1 MAEKIAVSGPVPSA
15 SPAPMTAAM
24 PKKGGMSRMVTIFIF
39 VLAIFIL
46 FDPTLRGALGTFV
59 GYGLDPLVSFNHE
72 WPVVTLVLTG
82 LLMAALTIIVR
93 HFFTDYVEQA
103 RSQKIVAAFNKEL
116 RDARKENNSFKT
128 KKLLAEQ
135 PKILQKSMEQ
145 TMTQF
150 KLLPVSMIIVVPI
163 FAWISVFVGGLSTV
177 YHSDPHATI
186 SMLYYNVPW
195 SSWANFN
202 ESYLFPQWVL
212 LYSLVSIPFGQV
224 LSRALR
230 YFSFARRLK
239 ELKAAEA

>member
-1 MAEKIAVSGPVPSA
+1 MAEKIAVSGPAPSA
-15 SPAPMTAAM
+15 SPAPTAAL

-46 FDPTLRGALGTFV
+46 FDPTLRDALGTLV
-59 GYGLDPLVSFNHE
+59 GYGLNPLVSFDYKY
-72 WPVVTLVLTG
+72 PVITLVITG
-82 LLMAALTIIVR
+82 LIMAALTIIVR

-103 RSQKIVAAFNKEL
+103 KSQKIVGAFNKEL

-163 FAWISVFVGGLSTV
+163 FAWLSVFLGHVTTLHGS
-177 YHSDPHATI
+177 
-186 SMLYYNVPW
+186 LYAVPW
-195 SSWANFN
+195 SSIANFN
-202 ESYLFPQWVL
+202 DSYLFPEWVL
-212 LYSLVSIPFGQV
+212 VYTLVSLPFGQV

-230 YFSFARRLK
+230 YFSFAKRLK
-239 ELKAAEA
+239 ELKAAKA

>member
-1 MAEKIAVSGPVPSA
+1 MAEKIAVSGPAPSA
-15 SPAPMTAAM
+15 SPTPMTAT
-24 PKKGGMSRMVTIFIF
+24 PKKGGMSRMITIFIF

-46 FDPTLRGALGTFV
+46 FDPTLRDALGTVV
-59 GYGLDPLVSFNHE
+59 GYGLNPLVSFNHE

-82 LLMAALTIIVR
+82 LLMAALTIVVR

-116 RDARKENNSFKT
+116 REARKENNSFKT

-163 FAWISVFVGGLSTV
+163 FAWIAVFVGGLSAVHHPDT
-177 YHSDPHATI
+177 TI
-186 SMLYYNVPW
+186 SMLYYSVPW

-202 ESYLFPQWVL
+202 DSYLFPEWVL
-212 LYSLVSIPFGQV
+212 VYTLVSLPFGQV

-230 YFSFARRLK
+230 YFSFAKRLK
-239 ELKAAEA
+239 ELKATKV

>member
-1 MAEKIAVSGPVPSA
+1 MAEKIPSYA
-15 SPAPMTAAM
+15 PAPAPSTATV
-24 PKKGGMSRMVTIFIF
+24 PKAKPKGGMSRMVTIFIF

-46 FDPTLRGALGTFV
+46 FDPTLRDALGKVV
-59 GYGLDPLVSFNHE
+59 GYAFDPLFSFNHTI
-72 WPVVTLVLTG
+72 PVVTLVITG
-82 LLMAALTIIVR
+82 LVMAALTIIVR

-103 RSQKIVAAFNKEL
+103 RSQKIVGAFNKEL
-116 RDARKENNSFKT
+116 REARKENNSFKT

-163 FAWISVFVGGLSTV
+163 FAWLSVFLGEVSTL
-177 YHSDPHATI
+177 HGS
-186 SMLYYNVPW
+186 YYAVPW
-195 SSWANFN
+195 SNIANFN
-202 ESYLFPQWVL
+202 DSYLFPEWVL
-212 LYSLVSIPFGQV
+212 VYTLVSLPFGQV

-230 YFSFARRLK
+230 YFSFAKRLK

>member
-1 MAEKIAVSGPVPSA
+1 MAEKIAVSVPAPSA
-15 SPAPMTAAM
+15 SPAPMAAA

-46 FDPTLRGALGTFV
+46 FDPTLRSALGTFV
-59 GYGLDPLVSFNHE
+59 GYGLDPLFAFNHDY
-72 WPVVTLVLTG
+72 PVVTLVLTG
-82 LLMAALTIIVR
+82 LLMAALTILVR

-116 RDARKENNSFKT
+116 RDARKENNSFKI

-163 FAWISVFVGGLSTV
+163 FAWLSVFLGDVT
-177 YHSDPHATI
+177 T
-186 SMLYYNVPW
+186 LYGSHYAVPW
-195 SSWANFN
+195 SSVANFN

-212 LYSLVSIPFGQV
+212 LYSLISIPFGQV

-239 ELKAAEA
+239 ELKATKA

>member
-1 MAEKIAVSGPVPSA
+1 MAEKIAVSAPAPVA
-15 SPAPMTAAM
+15 SPAPMTAM
-24 PKKGGMSRMVTIFIF
+24 PKKGGASRMVTIFIF
-39 VLAIFIL
+39 VLAVFIL
-46 FDPTLRGALGTFV
+46 FDNNLRSALGAAV

-72 WPVVTLVLTG
+72 FPVVTLVITG
-82 LLMAALTIIVR
+82 LVMAALTIIVR

-103 RSQKIVAAFNKEL
+103 RSQKIVGAFNKEL

-163 FAWISVFVGGLSTV
+163 FAWLSVFLGDVT
-177 YHSDPHATI
+177 T
-186 SMLYYNVPW
+186 LYGSHYAVPW
-195 SSWANFN
+195 SSVANFN
-202 ESYLFPQWVL
+202 DSFLFPEWVL
-212 LYSLVSIPFGQV
+212 VYTLVSLPFGQV

-230 YFSFARRLK
+230 YFSFAKRLK
-239 ELKAAEA
+239 ELKAAKA

>member
-1 MAEKIAVSGPVPSA
+1 MAEKIAVSVPAPSA
-15 SPAPMTAAM
+15 SPAPMAAA

-46 FDPTLRGALGTFV
+46 FDPTLRSALGTFV
-59 GYGLDPLVSFNHE
+59 GYGLDPLFAFNHDY
-72 WPVVTLVLTG
+72 PVVTLVLTG
-82 LLMAALTIIVR
+82 LLMAALTILVR

-116 RDARKENNSFKT
+116 RDARKENNSFKI

-163 FAWISVFVGGLSTV
+163 FAWIAVFIGGLTTSY
-177 YHSDPHATI
+177 YH
-186 SMLYYNVPW
+186 VPW
-195 SSWANFN
+195 SNFANFN

-212 LYSLVSIPFGQV
+212 LYSLISIPFGQV

-239 ELKAAEA
+239 ELKATKA